1 MTASTWVFGY
11 GSLVSPASLAP
22 TLGRSGPDDI
32 RAVPAELIGFGRRWN
47 YGSLTLRGSWRHDDV
62 LVSGIVISLGLESAE
77 AETCNGVL
85 VQVTDDE
92 LARLDWRER
101 DYERTDV
108 TEQIGLGHGG
118 SDERAVVAD
127 HAVVAEHAVVDGR
140 IVTYVPRPS
149 AVDRYLAARDDGRA
163 AVRLAYWDLVHDAF
177 SGLGRSALDRFTSH
191 TPAPDVPIADV
202 HLAPVERSTTTS
214 VPAPAAGN
222 RTCVPDML
230 SG

>member
-1 MTASTWVFGY
+1 MTPSTWVFGY

-32 RAVPAELIGFGRRWN
+32 RAVPAELTGFGRRWN

-62 LVSGIVISLGLESAE
+62 LVDGIVISLGLESAE

-85 VQVTDDE
+85 VRVTDDE

-108 TEQIGLGHGG
+108 TDQIGLGHGG
-118 SDERAVVAD
+118 SGERT
-127 HAVVAEHAVVDGR
+127 VVDGR

-163 AVRLAYWDLVHDAF
+163 AVRLEYWDLVHDAF
-177 SGLGRSALDRFTSH
+177 SELGRSALDRFTSH

-202 HLAPVERSTTTS
+202 QLAPVERATSTS
-214 VPAPAAGN
+214 VLGPATGN
-222 RTCVPDML
+222 RTCVPGML